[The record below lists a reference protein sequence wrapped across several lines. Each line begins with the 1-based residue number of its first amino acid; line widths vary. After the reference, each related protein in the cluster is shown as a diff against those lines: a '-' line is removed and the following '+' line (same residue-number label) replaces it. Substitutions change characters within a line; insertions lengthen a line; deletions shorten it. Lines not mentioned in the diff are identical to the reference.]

1 MGLSHAEFLFL
12 FGPLAPPLYK
22 KKKKN
27 QTNNI
32 DKKKPI
38 TNKKFTKKEL
48 INKIKVIIYAAIRRE
63 AKQWTKVGPMGGG
76 ESLFRVGIH
85 FRVPLFQL
93 ALPQRTAPHLFCSL
107 LFCSESLTI
116 YVHFSLVTFHTL
128 QFNTLSFSLLEF
140 LQLLELPMSFRG
152 LNRVTLSIS
161 SPYLLLST
169 NLHNMLS

>member
-1 MGLSHAEFLFL
+1 M
-12 FGPLAPPLYK
+12 YK

-107 LFCSESLTI
+107 LF
-116 YVHFSLVTFHTL
+116 
-128 QFNTLSFSLLEF
+128 SFV
-140 LQLLELPMSFRG
+140 
-152 LNRVTLSIS
+152 LN
-161 SPYLLLST
+161 P
-169 NLHNMLS
+169 